1 MADACSHTS
10 TLTHACQPPCFPRRY
25 ARMSLGSTRL
35 FKQVHRGA
43 VTWMDLDRS
52 EGGRYLL
59 SGSADASVAVFDLQH
74 DPASSC
80 GEEDAEVWDLCL

>member
-1 MADACSHTS
+1 
-10 TLTHACQPPCFPRRY
+10 
-25 ARMSLGSTRL
+25 MSLGSTRL

-59 SGSADASVAVFDLQH
+59 SCSADASVAVFDLQH